1 MENEICKLND
11 EYNFNLPEELIA
23 KKPILKR
30 DNARLLLC
38 KNNNTKDFYFYDL
51 PNILEEGDLLVFN
64 SSKVS
69 QRRVFLK
76 RETGGVIEAIF
87 LKNFSNNKLTE
98 FSKIWEC
105 LLSNKSKL
113 KDGEILGLDKNN
125 KNNKNI
131 INNKIFNFKY
141 LKNKYHTEKN
151 ISLVETTFNNLEE
164 AEIFFENFGEMPIPP
179 YFKRISENFDKEY
192 YQSVFAEKINLIENS
207 AAAATAGLHFTQN
220 LISKLKEKKIKIEFI
235 NLQIGYG
242 TFAPLT
248 AENFLNN
255 NLHNEKY
262 YISEKTAQT
271 LNDYKK
277 NKIGKVVAVGTTTLR
292 ALESNLRMSFID
304 NNKSENIILNFSSN
318 QNIKSDLLEKNFFYK
333 SGLYD
338 TNIFLKPPD
347 RIYSIDA
354 LITNFHLPNS
364 SLLMLVACL
373 CSKNYSKEGH
383 RINILSYYQTAIERK
398 YNFYSYG
405 DAMFIYNEA
414 K

>member
-1 MENEICKLND
+1 MENEKCNFNND
-11 EYNFNLPEELIA
+11 YNFNLPEELIA
-23 KKPILKR
+23 KKPNLKR

-51 PNILEEGDLLVFN
+51 LNILEEGDLLVLN

-87 LKNFSNNKLTE
+87 LKNFNINKITE
-98 FSKIWEC
+98 FSNIWEC

-113 KDGEILGLDKNN
+113 KDGELLSLN
-125 KNNKNI
+125 KNNKI
-131 INNKIFNFKY
+131 YNFKY
-141 LKNKYHTEKN
+141 LKNKYYIEKN
-151 ISLVETTFNNLEE
+151 ISLVETSFSNLDE

-179 YFKRISENFDKEY
+179 YFKRRQENFDKEY

-207 AAAATAGLHFTQN
+207 AAAATAGLHFTQH

-248 AENFLNN
+248 TDNFLNN
-255 NLHNEKY
+255 ILHNEKY

-292 ALESNLRMSFID
+292 ALESNLRISFID
-304 NNKSENIILNFSSN
+304 YNKSENNILDFSSN
-318 QNIKSDLLEKNFFYK
+318 QNFKSNILEKNFYYK
-333 SGLYD
+333 SGLFN

-347 RIYSIDA
+347 HIYSIDA

-373 CSKNYSKEGH
+373 CSKNYSIEEQ
-383 RINILSYYQTAIERK
+383 RLNILTYYQTAIERN